1 MQAERHEYLDGLAS
15 PLVKTEPKLIVEVIS
30 PGTAADDRGLK
41 FSQYRGLV
49 RLEEYVLID
58 LDRRNT
64 DCYRKGGDGL
74 WVLHPFARGEP
85 VALASVSLTL
95 TAAQLF
101 AQRPE
106 P

>member
-1 MQAERHEYLDGLAS
+1 MQAERHEYLDGLTS

-41 FSQYRGLV
+41 FSHYRGLV

-64 DCYRKGGDGL
+64 DCYRKGGRRAVG
-74 WVLHPFARGEP
+74 AAP
-85 VALASVSLTL
+85 VCP
-95 TAAQLF
+95 
-101 AQRPE
+101 R
-106 P
+106 

>member
-1 MQAERHEYLDGLAS
+1 MQAERHEYLDGLTS

-41 FSQYRGLV
+41 FSHYRGLV

-64 DCYRKGGDGL
+64 DCYRKGGATGCGCCTRL
-74 WVLHPFARGEP
+74 PE
-85 VALASVSLTL
+85 VSRSRWP
-95 TAAQLF
+95 AC
-101 AQRPE
+101 R
-106 P
+106 